1 MSDHRDGQA
10 ACPSAALNPVR
21 TARFRPSAKSRR
33 AISLGFAA
41 LIALCLAGGGSRA
54 QTPAAAAP
62 ATPGTASAEAAPAGT
77 AATQP
82 GPILGQLSVSAQFSG
97 DQGPIRSG
105 LEWRIFKLL
114 PDGSNALQERSKEST
129 PLFRLERGDY
139 IVHVA
144 YGFASAS
151 KRLTVAD
158 AAISEKFTLAAGALR
173 LAATV
178 GDQPIPRAKV
188 TYTIYVPAAGDPEGH
203 QLASGIHS
211 GEAVRLAEGVYH
223 IVSTYGDTNATV
235 RADIKVESG
244 KLTDATLR
252 HRAATMTL
260 KLVETAGAEA
270 LADTNW
276 SVFSPGGDIVQE
288 SVGAFATMTLAEG
301 LYSVV
306 ARHAGKTYARDFKV
320 DTGRDGDVEVL
331 AKDGQ

>member
-1 MSDHRDGQA
+1 VKLCRAGQ
-10 ACPSAALNPVR
+10 PSSSLKHAPSILALVAMLMALLGAGS
-21 TARFRPSAKSRR
+21 AR
-33 AISLGFAA
+33 G
-41 LIALCLAGGGSRA
+41 
-54 QTPAAAAP
+54 QTPAVAAP
-62 ATPGTASAEAAPAGT
+62 VLPAPSVQSAPAPSHET
-77 AATQP
+77 STLA
-82 GPILGQLSVSAQFSG
+82 VSARFPG

-105 LEWRIFKLL
+105 LEWRIFKIT
-114 PDGSNALQERSKEST
+114 PDGATAIVQRSKANAPVFT
-129 PLFRLERGDY
+129 LERGDY
-139 IVHVA
+139 FVHVT

-151 KRLTVAD
+151 KRVTLAEAPVTETFA
-158 AAISEKFTLAAGALR
+158 LAAGALR
-173 LAATV
+173 LAATIA
-178 GDQPIPRAKV
+178 DQPIPRAKV
-188 TYTIYVPAAGDPEGH
+188 SYTIYLPAPGDPEGH
-203 QLASGIHS
+203 QLASGIRS

-260 KLVETAGAEA
+260 KLVETPGGEA

-331 AKDGQ
+331 ARDGQ

>member
-1 MSDHRDGQA
+1 VKLCRA
-10 ACPSAALNPVR
+10 RLPSAC
-21 TARFRPSAKSRR
+21 RR
-33 AISLGFAA
+33 NRVP
-41 LIALCLAGGGSRA
+41 LIALAVLLAMLFGLKSTEA

-62 ATPGTASAEAAPAGT
+62 TVPVPSPQAVPTPPQMSSLA
-77 AATQP
+77 
-82 GPILGQLSVSAQFSG
+82 VSAQFSG
-97 DQGPIRSG
+97 DQAPIRSG
-105 LEWRIFKLL
+105 LEWRIFKIMR
-114 PDGSNALQERSKEST
+114 DGTTSIVQRSKADAPVFT
-129 PLFRLERGDY
+129 LERGDY
-139 IVHVA
+139 FVHVS

-151 KRLTVAD
+151 KRVTLAEAPVK
-158 AAISEKFTLAAGALR
+158 EKLTLAAGALR
-173 LAATV
+173 LGATL
-178 GDQPIPRAKV
+178 GDQPVPRSKV
-188 TYTIYVPAAGDPEGH
+188 SYTIYLPAPGDPEGH

-223 IVSTYGDTNATV
+223 VVSTYGDTNATV

-244 KLTDATLR
+244 RLTDATLR

-260 KLVETAGAEA
+260 KLVETPGGEA

-306 ARHAGKTYARDFKV
+306 ARHGGKTYARDFRV

-331 AKDGQ
+331 ATGGQ

>member
-1 MSDHRDGQA
+1 M
-10 ACPSAALNPVR
+10 L
-21 TARFRPSAKSRR
+21 
-33 AISLGFAA
+33 SL
-41 LIALCLAGGGSRA
+41 CVSGGPSRA

-62 ATPGTASAEAAPAGT
+62 TSPVPAAVEAGAAAPPAGT
-77 AATQP
+77 V
-82 GPILGQLSVSAQFSG
+82 SVAAQFSS

-105 LEWRIFKLL
+105 LEWRIFRLM
-114 PDGSNALQERSKEST
+114 PDGASALQERSKQNT
-129 PLFRLERGDY
+129 PVFKLDRGDY

-151 KRLTVAD
+151 KRLTVGETPVT
-158 AAISEKFTLAAGALR
+158 EKFTLAAGALR

-188 TYTIYVPAAGDPEGH
+188 NYTIYVPAAGDPEGH
-203 QLASGIHS
+203 QLASGIRS

-260 KLVETAGAEA
+260 KLVETAGGEA

-331 AKDGQ
+331 AKDSQ

>member
-1 MSDHRDGQA
+1 MPCRLRGGP
-10 ACPSAALNPVR
+10 PSRSPDNAPIIVA
-21 TARFRPSAKSRR
+21 
-33 AISLGFAA
+33 FAA
-41 LIALCLAGGGSRA
+41 MLVVAFGGISAYA

-62 ATPGTASAEAAPAGT
+62 TLAAPSVPSTPTPSRGSSA
-77 AATQP
+77 
-82 GPILGQLSVSAQFSG
+82 LSVSARFTG
-97 DQGPIRSG
+97 DQGSIHSG
-105 LEWRIFKLL
+105 LEWRIFKIM
-114 PDGSNALQERSKEST
+114 PDGTTAIIARSKEEAPVFT
-129 PLFRLERGDY
+129 LDRGDY
-139 IVHVA
+139 FVHAA

-151 KRLTVAD
+151 KRVTLAD
-158 AAISEKFTLAAGALR
+158 APVTEKFVFAAGALR

-188 TYTIYVPAAGDPEGH
+188 SYTIYVPAPGDPEGH
-203 QLASGIHS
+203 QLASGIRS

-223 IVSTYGDTNATV
+223 VVSAYGDTNATV

-260 KLVETAGAEA
+260 KLVETAGGEA

-320 DTGRDGDVEVL
+320 DTGGDGDIEVM
-331 AKDGQ
+331 AKDAQ

>member
-1 MSDHRDGQA
+1 MIYLLSGSLA
-10 ACPSAALNPVR
+10 AFLGVSPV
-21 TARFRPSAKSRR
+21 
-33 AISLGFAA
+33 
-41 LIALCLAGGGSRA
+41 RA
-54 QTPAAAAP
+54 QTAAAAAP
-62 ATPGTASAEAAPAGT
+62 SSPAPPAQSTPSTTLLPRTGSA
-77 AATQP
+77 
-82 GPILGQLSVSAQFSG
+82 LSVAAQFSG

-105 LEWRIFKLL
+105 LEWRVFKVA
-114 PDGSNALQERSKEST
+114 PDGDAAIVQRSKEGT
-129 PLFRLERGDY
+129 PVFNLDPGDY
-139 IVHVA
+139 MVHLS
-144 YGFASAS
+144 YGLAGAS
-151 KRLTVAD
+151 KRVKVGDVPVA
-158 AAISEKFTLAAGALR
+158 EKFTLAAGALR

-188 TYTIYVPAAGDPEGH
+188 SYAIYQPAPGDPEGH
-203 QLASGIHS
+203 QLVSGIHS

-260 KLVETAGAEA
+260 KLVETEGGEA

-301 LYSVV
+301 VYSVV
-306 ARHAGKTYARDFKV
+306 ARHAGKTYPRDFKV
-320 DTGRDGDVEVL
+320 ETGRDGDVEVL
-331 AKDGQ
+331 AKDTPKDNNPAANP

>member
-1 MSDHRDGQA
+1 MR
-10 ACPSAALNPVR
+10 
-21 TARFRPSAKSRR
+21 SRR
-33 AISLGFAA
+33 NSA
-41 LIALCLAGGGSRA
+41 LIAAFATMLAIAGAPRTGEA

-62 ATPGTASAEAAPAGT
+62 TLPAPSPQAAPVPTPQMGSLA
-77 AATQP
+77 
-82 GPILGQLSVSAQFSG
+82 VSAQFPG

-105 LEWRIFKLL
+105 LEWRIFKAL
-114 PDGSNALQERSKEST
+114 PDGTLAIVQRSKAQAPAFT
-129 PLFRLERGDY
+129 LERGDY
-139 IVHVA
+139 FVHVS

-151 KRLTVAD
+151 KRVSLGDTPAT
-158 AAISEKFTLAAGALR
+158 EKFTLSAGALR
-173 LAATV
+173 LAATL
-178 GDQPIPRAKV
+178 GDQPVPRAKV
-188 TYTIYVPAAGDPEGH
+188 AYTIFEPSPGDPEGH
-203 QLASGIHS
+203 QLVSGIRS

-223 IVSTYGDTNATV
+223 VVSTYGDANATV

-244 KLTDATLR
+244 RLTDATLR
-252 HRAATMTL
+252 HRAATVTL
-260 KLVETAGAEA
+260 KLVETPGGEA

-331 AKDGQ
+331 ATGGQ

>member
-1 MSDHRDGQA
+1 MG
-10 ACPSAALNPVR
+10 
-21 TARFRPSAKSRR
+21 
-33 AISLGFAA
+33 SLA
-41 LIALCLAGGGSRA
+41 
-54 QTPAAAAP
+54 
-62 ATPGTASAEAAPAGT
+62 
-77 AATQP
+77 
-82 GPILGQLSVSAQFSG
+82 VSAQFSG

-105 LEWRIFKLL
+105 LEWRVFKIM
-114 PDGSNALQERSKEST
+114 PDSTMAFVQRSKADA
-129 PLFRLERGDY
+129 PAFVLERGDY
-139 IVHVA
+139 FVHVA

-151 KRLTVAD
+151 KRVSIGDAPLT
-158 AAISEKFTLAAGALR
+158 EKFTLAAGALR
-173 LAATV
+173 LGATL
-178 GDQPIPRAKV
+178 GDQPVPRAKV
-188 TYTIYVPAAGDPEGH
+188 TYTIFAPAPGDPEGH
-203 QLASGIHS
+203 QLASGIRS

-223 IVSTYGDTNATV
+223 VVSTYGDANATV

-252 HRAATMTL
+252 HRAATVTL
-260 KLVETAGAEA
+260 KLVETPGGEA

-331 AKDGQ
+331 ATGASN